1 MFGLDNNYSARTSNA
16 DRLICAMEERLSQRN
31 VESLL
36 FRGKK
41 ISDQTNAEKL
51 EWFASEL
58 IKEHER
64 RKKSLIPVIVLKQ
77 VMTPRS
83 STATTTVITGT
94 TTTTSTTSTSASL

>member
-1 MFGLDNNYSARTSNA
+1 M
-16 DRLICAMEERLSQRN
+16 SQRN

-94 TTTTSTTSTSASL
+94 NTTSTTSTSASL